1 MSRPDIITL
10 AEDAVGMI
18 SLSVKYPPLPPPRT
32 TQRTVRAHRQP
43 LSIDS
48 TVQVDRCLA
57 PGLDVTWIR
66 GNGFPMLS
74 GR

>member
-1 MSRPDIITL
+1 GWPRVPAGSAGLRVSRPDIITL

-32 TQRTVRAHRQP
+32 TQLTVRAHRQP

-48 TVQVDRCLA
+48 TV
-57 PGLDVTWIR
+57 
-66 GNGFPMLS
+66 
-74 GR
+74 